1 MLETVKFIKEHENW
15 RELLKQ
21 APYCLTINEDN
32 NYVIFKYSQ
41 IDSDFNEQICRECR
55 GLVVDL
61 HTYEPIAL
69 SFFKFFNYGEPFADK
84 IYWKQCRVQE
94 KIDGSK
100 MLVWYNRYEGK
111 WQISTSSQLD
121 AYKANVSDF
130 GITFGQLF
138 DKALQTL
145 NITNEQFYELLDRNF
160 CYTFELVSPESRVV
174 IPYKKTKIFFIGVR
188 YVPDFEEYNPD
199 SFTSLCSVIPRPK
212 EYPLPNLKSCLAA
225 VEHMEYDEEGF
236 VVVDN
241 HWKRVKIK
249 SPAYVLAHYLR
260 NNGVNSKARILE
272 IIEKNEQEEFLT
284 YFPEYKDYFEE
295 VEKTYN
301 DYKDKLYKAIIDIKF
316 KMEANESV
324 FHTWSQKD
332 FASYINI
339 EYNDISS
346 FLFQFMKEDLI
357 KMFIDVQWNRLT
369 RESKMKRLGLKYQKE
384 NSNE

>member
-1 MLETVKFIKEHENW
+1 MIKTIEFMKEHSDW

-32 NYVIFKYSQ
+32 NYAIFKYSQ

-55 GLVVDL
+55 GLIVDL
-61 HTYEPIAL
+61 HTYEPVAL
-69 SFFKFFNYGEPFADK
+69 SFYKFFNYGEPFADK

-94 KIDGSK
+94 KVDGSK
-100 MLVWYNRYEGK
+100 MLVWYNTYESK

-130 GITFGQLF
+130 GVTFGQLF
-138 DKALQTL
+138 DRALANL
-145 NITNEQFYELLDRNF
+145 NLTNEQFYDLLDRNF

-174 IPYKKTKIFFIGVR
+174 VPYKKANIYFIGVR

-225 VEHMEYDEEGF
+225 TEHMGYDEEGF

-241 HWKRVKIK
+241 NWSRVKIK
-249 SPAYVLAHYLR
+249 SPAYVAVSHLK

-272 IIEKNEQEEFLT
+272 IIERNEQEEFLT
-284 YFPEYKDYFEE
+284 YFPEYKEYFDEIYS
-295 VEKTYN
+295 KYK
-301 DYKDKLYKAIIDIKF
+301 DYKERVYRAICDIKS
-316 KMEANESV
+316 KMSANDPV
-324 FHTWSQKD
+324 VPWTQKD
-332 FASYINI
+332 FAKYINDN
-339 EYNDISS
+339 YKDISS
-346 FLFQFMKEDLI
+346 FLFKFMKTDLVDL
-357 KMFIDVQWNRLT
+357 FITNEWNNLPKD
-369 RESKMKRLGLKYQKE
+369 SKMKKLGFKFE
-384 NSNE
+384 NEENK